1 MGRDL
6 KMSRRMELCQE
17 GIKSAVAE
25 RRKKEKVVQ
34 DEVGEASTP
43 EVLIFIL
50 EALGEI
56 LKGCRG
62 AQDQTCDFKG
72 LHQLKC

>member
-1 MGRDL
+1 MAG
-6 KMSRRMELCQE
+6 
-17 GIKSAVAE
+17 

-56 LKGCRG
+56 LKGCRS